1 MHLVP
6 PLVGFG
12 VLTTNLVEGLMCL
25 WELQDNT
32 GRSPSLIR
40 FSYQRWPLKMY
51 EDIEVKGGIW
61 RYSHWRLWQEKTPHE
76 AYGAR
81 RLRSFVVLF
90 LLCWVIGTTVLLSG
104 VQENQSEWLKWCLT
118 KTYVFEWRLWERI
131 LSRVGQVSFACSPSK
146 VVVWVWNLT
155 IGTRVSSLVTQ
166 GHFGQIRS
174 GCQVAINS
182 PPPTTINGWL
192 LRFRVRLLSFESN
205 PPRSLW
211 ERIPCEDKALT
222 TQSQREL
229 GIT

>member
-51 EDIEVKGGIW
+51 EDIDVKGGIW
-61 RYSHWRLWQEKTPHE
+61 RYSHWRLWQEKTSHE

-104 VQENQSEWLKWCLT
+104 VQVNKVRVTEVMLNPNPMSSSEDNESKSYPELDESALLVAQVKLPC
-118 KTYVFEWRLWERI
+118 VFEIWPLEH
-131 LSRVGQVSFACSPSK
+131 VSVP
-146 VVVWVWNLT
+146 
-155 IGTRVSSLVTQ
+155 
-166 GHFGQIRS
+166 
-174 GCQVAINS
+174 
-182 PPPTTINGWL
+182 
-192 LRFRVRLLSFESN
+192 
-205 PPRSLW
+205 
-211 ERIPCEDKALT
+211 
-222 TQSQREL
+222 
-229 GIT
+229 

>member
-1 MHLVP
+1 MK
-6 PLVGFG
+6 
-12 VLTTNLVEGLMCL
+12 T
-25 WELQDNT
+25 
-32 GRSPSLIR
+32 
-40 FSYQRWPLKMY
+40 LKSKVVC
-51 EDIEVKGGIW
+51 EDIHIEDYDKRRHRVKTME
-61 RYSHWRLWQEKTPHE
+61 REDLAVS
-76 AYGAR
+76 
-81 RLRSFVVLF
+81 SFCVF
-90 LLCWVIGTTVLLSG
+90 LCWVIGTTVLLSG

-146 VVVWVWNLT
+146 VVVCVWNLT
-155 IGTRVSSLVTQ
+155 VGTRVSSLVTQ